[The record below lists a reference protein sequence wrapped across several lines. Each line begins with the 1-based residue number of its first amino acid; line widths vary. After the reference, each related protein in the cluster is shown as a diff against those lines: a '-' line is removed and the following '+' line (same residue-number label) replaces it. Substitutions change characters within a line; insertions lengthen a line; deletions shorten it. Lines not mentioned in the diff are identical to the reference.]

1 MPKVKEKGVV
11 KERSWRSKKTIYYY
25 RDGHGNRTRLP
36 GAYGSPEFNAAVKVA
51 RGWAPAEPAKPGL
64 SHSDPNSFAWLV
76 DKFLSSPTHLGK
88 EEPTQKARK
97 NIFMRVVK
105 RENGRIGATAFRDI
119 VEKDI
124 RSIRDKIA
132 TEEFTVPM
140 EKVGKQ
146 DAAGNVL
153 GKVPM
158 ANGTVA
164 ALRVLFKWAVDIEK
178 VLDRNPCLGVEA
190 FGYVKGTNYVWTD
203 EDMAKFE
210 AAYPLG
216 TRERLAYSLLLYTGQ
231 RSNDVKRMGHQ
242 HIVNDKGIDWLVTPR
257 QRKTGKSAQV
267 PMLDVLK
274 EAIAAAPTGLHTF
287 LVDDNGVPFDDF
299 GKWFRAACDRAGVPE
314 CTPHG
319 LRHAGATRL
328 ASRGCSAPTLCGIYG
343 FTIQQAENYIRTAD
357 MRRSIERDIHLL
369 NHAA

>member
-1 MPKVKEKGVV
+1 
-11 KERSWRSKKTIYYY
+11 
-25 RDGHGNRTRLP
+25 
-36 GAYGSPEFNAAVKVA
+36 
-51 RGWAPAEPAKPGL
+51 
-64 SHSDPNSFAWLV
+64 
-76 DKFLSSPTHLGK
+76 
-88 EEPTQKARK
+88 
-97 NIFMRVVK
+97 
-105 RENGRIGATAFRDI
+105 
-119 VEKDI
+119 
-124 RSIRDKIA
+124 
-132 TEEFTVPM
+132 
-140 EKVGKQ
+140 
-146 DAAGNVL
+146 
-153 GKVPM
+153 M

-190 FGYVKGTNYVWTD
+190 FGYVKGTNYVWTQD
-203 EDMAKFE
+203 DMLRFE
-210 AAYPLG
+210 EFFPLG